1 MVTTQQIINKVV
13 IKMGRSRSKRRF
25 FQKVYSSGIEYNHWL
40 MKFASNAISSYRV
53 EGLPK
58 EIDSRWLALKLFEL
72 GSVAFF
78 YDSDADEYACM
89 QYSCLGTYDC
99 YGNPTKIR
107 VWNTWT
113 GYQRELGKDEFVI
126 IWDNM
131 LRINMYNAYV
141 ELAYRLWRIDGTID
155 TNCVAQKTPVIVQC
169 SENERLTFKNLLAGV
184 DADNPYLAVGDNLSL
199 KDIKALQLG
208 APLVAPQLM
217 EVQQTLYN
225 RGNAL
230 LGITSVI
237 VQKKERMVKS
247 EVDTANADALANR
260 RSRTMARDYASL
272 QIKEKFGLDVTWIF
286 DNGDEP
292 NKETGDG
299 NIEDFISTMKADSL
313 GTSII

>member
-1 MVTTQQIINKVV
+1 
-13 IKMGRSRSKRRF
+13 MGRSRSKRRF
-25 FQKVYSSGIEYNHWL
+25 FQKVYSSGIQYNHWL

-99 YGNPTKIR
+99 YANPTKIR
-107 VWNTWT
+107 VWNPWT
-113 GYQRELGKDEFVI
+113 GYHRELGKDEFVI

-169 SENERLTFKNLLAGV
+169 SENERLTFKNLIASV
-184 DADNPYLAVGDNLSL
+184 DADNPYISVGDNLSL
-199 KDIKALQLG
+199 KDIKPLKLD
-208 APLVAPQLM
+208 APFVAPQLM

-260 RSRTMARDYASL
+260 RSRTMARDYASE
-272 QIKEKFGLDVTWIF
+272 QIKEKFGLDVTWVF
-286 DNGDEP
+286 DEGDEP
-292 NKETGDG
+292 NKE
-299 NIEDFISTMKADSL
+299 
-313 GTSII
+313 

>member
-1 MVTTQQIINKVV
+1 
-13 IKMGRSRSKRRF
+13 MGRSRSKRRF

-89 QYSCLGTYDC
+89 QYSRLGTYDC

-107 VWNTWT
+107 VHNTWT

-169 SENERLTFKNLLAGV
+169 SENERLTFKNLIASV
-184 DADNPYLAVGDNLSL
+184 DADNPYISVGDNFSL
-199 KDIKALQLG
+199 KDIKPLKLD

-230 LGITSVI
+230 LGITSVT
-237 VQKKERMVKS
+237 VQKKERLVKS

-260 RSRTMARDYASL
+260 RSRTMARDYASE
-272 QIKEKFGLDVTWIF
+272 QIKERFGLNVTWIF
-286 DNGDEP
+286 DEGDEP
-292 NKETGDG
+292 NKETDES
-299 NIEDFISTMKADSL
+299 NREDFISSMKVASI
-313 GTSII
+313 GTSVIER

>member
-1 MVTTQQIINKVV
+1 
-13 IKMGRSRSKRRF
+13 
-25 FQKVYSSGIEYNHWL
+25 
-40 MKFASNAISSYRV
+40 MKFASNAVASYRV

-99 YGNPTKIR
+99 YGNPTKIH
-107 VWNTWT
+107 VWNPWT
-113 GYQRELGKDEFVI
+113 GYQRELNKGEFVI

-131 LRINMYNAYV
+131 LRTNMYNAYI

-169 SENERLTFKNLLAGV
+169 SENERLTFKNLLAEV
-184 DADNPYLAVGDNLSL
+184 DADNPYLTVGDNLSL
-199 KDIKALQLG
+199 KGIKALKLD
-208 APLVAPQLM
+208 APLIAPELM

-260 RSRTMARDYASL
+260 RSRTMARDYASE
-272 QIKEKFGLDVTWIF
+272 QIKERFGIDVTWVF
-286 DNGDEP
+286 DEGDEP
-292 NKETGDG
+292 DKETDEG
-299 NIEDFISTMKADSL
+299 NREEFISGMKVASL
-313 GTSII
+313 DTSVIERR

>member
-1 MVTTQQIINKVV
+1 
-13 IKMGRSRSKRRF
+13 MGRSRSKRRF
-25 FQKVYSSGIEYNHWL
+25 FQKVYSSDIQYNHWL

-78 YDSDADEYACM
+78 YDSDAGEYACM

-107 VWNTWT
+107 VWNPWT

-169 SENERLTFKNLLAGV
+169 SENERLTFKNLIASV
-184 DADNPYLAVGDNLSL
+184 DADNPYISVGDNLSL
-199 KDIKALQLG
+199 KDIKPLKLD
-208 APLVAPQLM
+208 APLVAPQLL

-260 RSRTMARDYASL
+260 RSRTMARDYASE
-272 QIKEKFGLDVTWIF
+272 QIKEMFGLDVKWIF
-286 DNGDEP
+286 DEGDEP
-292 NKETGDG
+292 NKETSQG
-299 NIEDFISTMKADSL
+299 NREDFISSMKVASL
-313 GTSII
+313 GTPIIER

>member
-1 MVTTQQIINKVV
+1 
-13 IKMGRSRSKRRF
+13 MGRSRSKRRF
-25 FQKVYSSGIEYNHWL
+25 FQRVYSSGIQYNHWL
-40 MKFASNAISSYRV
+40 MKFASNAVASYRV
-53 EGLPK
+53 EGLPT

-78 YDSDADEYACM
+78 YDSDASEYACM

-99 YGNPTKIR
+99 YGNPTKIL
-107 VWNTWT
+107 VWNPWT
-113 GYQRELGKDEFVI
+113 GYQRELNKGEFVI

-131 LRINMYNAYV
+131 LRTNMYNAYI

-169 SENERLTFKNLLAGV
+169 SENERLTFKNLIANV

-260 RSRTMARDYASL
+260 RSRTMARDYASE
-272 QIKEKFGLDVTWIF
+272 QIKERFGLDVTWVF
-286 DNGDEP
+286 NEGDEP
-292 NKETGDG
+292 DKETDDG
-299 NIEDFISTMKADSL
+299 NREEFISGLKVASL
-313 GTSII
+313 GTSVIER

>member
-1 MVTTQQIINKVV
+1 
-13 IKMGRSRSKRRF
+13 MGRSRSKRRF
-25 FQKVYSSGIEYNHWL
+25 FQKVYSSGIQYNHWL
-40 MKFASNAISSYRV
+40 MKFAGNAVSSYRV
-53 EGLPK
+53 EGLPG
-58 EIDSRWLALKLFEL
+58 EIDSRWLSLKLFEL

-78 YDSDADEYACM
+78 YDSDATEYACM

-107 VWNTWT
+107 VWNPWT

-131 LRINMYNAYV
+131 LRVNMYNSFIN
-141 ELAYRLWRIDGTID
+141 LAYRLWRIDGTID

-169 SENERLTFKNLLAGV
+169 SENERLSFKNLIADV

-199 KDIKALQLG
+199 KDIKALQLN
-208 APLVAPQLM
+208 APLTAPELL

-260 RSRTMARDYASL
+260 RSRTMARDYASV
-272 QIKEKFGLDVTWIF
+272 QIKEIFGLDVTWIF
-286 DNGDEP
+286 DDGDEP
-292 NKETGDG
+292 DKETD
-299 NIEDFISTMKADSL
+299 E
-313 GTSII
+313 GTEKNLLVT

>member
-1 MVTTQQIINKVV
+1 
-13 IKMGRSRSKRRF
+13 MGRSRSKRRF

-58 EIDSRWLALKLFEL
+58 EIDSRWVALKLFEL

-141 ELAYRLWRIDGTID
+141 ELAYRLWRMFR
-155 TNCVAQKTPVIVQC
+155 K
-169 SENERLTFKNLLAGV
+169 
-184 DADNPYLAVGDNLSL
+184 
-199 KDIKALQLG
+199 
-208 APLVAPQLM
+208 
-217 EVQQTLYN
+217 
-225 RGNAL
+225 
-230 LGITSVI
+230 
-237 VQKKERMVKS
+237 
-247 EVDTANADALANR
+247 
-260 RSRTMARDYASL
+260 
-272 QIKEKFGLDVTWIF
+272 
-286 DNGDEP
+286 
-292 NKETGDG
+292 
-299 NIEDFISTMKADSL
+299 
-313 GTSII
+313 

>member
-1 MVTTQQIINKVV
+1 
-13 IKMGRSRSKRRF
+13 MGRSRSKRRF
-25 FQKVYSSGIEYNHWL
+25 FKRVYSSGIQYNHWL
-40 MKFASNAISSYRV
+40 MKFASNAVASYRV

-72 GSVAFF
+72 GSIAFF
-78 YDSDADEYACM
+78 YDSDASEYACM
-89 QYSCLGTYDC
+89 QYSCLGRYDC
-99 YGNPTKIR
+99 YGNPTKIC
-107 VWNTWT
+107 VWNPWT
-113 GYQRELGKDEFVI
+113 GYQRKLNKGEFVI

-131 LRINMYNAYV
+131 LRTNMYNAYI

-208 APLVAPQLM
+208 APLVANQLM

-260 RSRTMARDYASL
+260 RSRTMARDFASQ
-272 QIKEKFGLDVTWIF
+272 QIKERFGLDVTWVF
-286 DNGDEP
+286 DEGDEP
-292 NKETGDG
+292 DKETDDG
-299 NIEDFISTMKADSL
+299 NREEFISDMKVASL
-313 GTSII
+313 DTSVIERC

>member
-1 MVTTQQIINKVV
+1 
-13 IKMGRSRSKRRF
+13 MGRSRSKRRF

-40 MKFASNAISSYRV
+40 MKFASNAVASYRV

-72 GSVAFF
+72 GSIAFF
-78 YDSDADEYACM
+78 YDSDAGEYACM

-99 YGNPTKIR
+99 YGNPAKIR
-107 VWNTWT
+107 VWNPWT
-113 GYQRELGKDEFVI
+113 GYQRELHKDEFVI

-131 LRINMYNAYV
+131 LRINMYKAYIN
-141 ELAYRLWRIDGTID
+141 LAYRLWRIDGTID

-208 APLVAPQLM
+208 APLVAPELL

-247 EVDTANADALANR
+247 EVDTSNADALANR
-260 RSRTMARDYASL
+260 RSRTMARDYASE
-272 QIKEKFGLDVTWIF
+272 QIKERFGLEVTWIF
-286 DNGDEP
+286 DEGDEP
-292 NKETGDG
+292 DKETDEG
-299 NIEDFISTMKADSL
+299 NREEFIGGMKVASL
-313 GTSII
+313 GTSAIER

>member
-1 MVTTQQIINKVV
+1 
-13 IKMGRSRSKRRF
+13 MGRSRSKRRF
-25 FQKVYSSGIEYNHWL
+25 FQKVYSSGIQYNHWL
-40 MKFASNAISSYRV
+40 MKFASNAVASYRV
-53 EGLPK
+53 DGLPV

-72 GSVAFF
+72 GSIAFF
-78 YDSDADEYACM
+78 YDSDAGEYACM

-107 VWNTWT
+107 VLNPWT
-113 GYQRELGKDEFVI
+113 GYQRELNKGEFVI

-131 LRINMYNAYV
+131 LRTNMYNAYI

-208 APLVAPQLM
+208 APLVAPELM

-247 EVDTANADALANR
+247 EVDTANADALSNR
-260 RSRTMARDYASL
+260 RSRTMARDYASE
-272 QIKEKFGLDVTWIF
+272 QIKEIFGLDITWIF
-286 DNGDEP
+286 DEGDEP
-292 NKETGDG
+292 DKETDEG
-299 NIEDFISTMKADSL
+299 NREEFISGMKVASL
-313 GTSII
+313 GTSVIER

>member
-1 MVTTQQIINKVV
+1 
-13 IKMGRSRSKRRF
+13 MGRSRSKRRF
-25 FQKVYSSGIEYNHWL
+25 FHKVYSSGIGYNHWL

-58 EIDSRWLALKLFEL
+58 EIDSRWVALKLFEL

-89 QYSCLGTYDC
+89 QYSCLGTYDG

-107 VWNTWT
+107 VWNPWT
-113 GYQRELGKDEFVI
+113 RYQRELGKNEFVI

-169 SENERLTFKNLLAGV
+169 SENERLTFKNLIASV
-184 DADNPYLAVGDNLSL
+184 DADNPYISVGDNLSL
-199 KDIKALQLG
+199 KDIKPLKLD

-237 VQKKERMVKS
+237 VQKKERLVKS

-260 RSRTMARDYASL
+260 RSRTMSRDYASQ
-272 QIKEKFGLDVTWIF
+272 QIKEKFGLDITWTF

-292 NKETGDG
+292 NKETDEG
-299 NIEDFISTMKADSL
+299 NQEEFIGTPDIEVIT
-313 GTSII
+313 